1 MKPVESNPRLDSVM
15 DYVLLR
21 VHTIVRDTVT
31 SITTN
36 ETKPVLKAQNHIR
49 TVLTRILVSA
59 MLVREA

>member
-1 MKPVESNPRLDSVM
+1 MKQVESNPRLDSVM

-36 ETKPVLKAQNHIR
+36 ETKHVLKAQNHIR
-49 TVLTRILVSA
+49 TVLTRILVNA
-59 MLVREA
+59 ILICEV

>member
-1 MKPVESNPRLDSVM
+1 M

-36 ETKPVLKAQNHIR
+36 ETKHVLKAQNHIR

-59 MLVREA
+59 MLVRVLWNCFPCAKVRP

>member
-1 MKPVESNPRLDSVM
+1 M

-21 VHTIVRDTVT
+21 VHTIVRDTIT

-36 ETKPVLKAQNHIR
+36 ETKHVLKAQNHIR